1 MTANNKNVP
10 AGVIVPNNHGVSW
23 LTKYVPTHNVN
34 PAMDIAIPRTFVG
47 YISDN
52 NTHTTALIETAV
64 QNTYNKKK
72 ISINMLERPND
83 SPNEK

>member
-23 LTKYVPTHNVN
+23 LTKYVPTHNAN
-34 PAMDIAIPRTFVG
+34 PAMDIAIPRSFVG

-52 NTHTTALIETAV
+52 YTLSTALIETAV